1 MLTNIEKLV
10 FFLHFNIY
18 LDLNQQ
24 PSDHG
29 QNLLTTL
36 TSVAL
41 VQKFNGLIHEL
52 ILGNALP
59 KINIRM
65 KITTRG

>member
-1 MLTNIEKLV
+1 MLTIIEKFV

-29 QNLLTTL
+29 QNLLTTQ